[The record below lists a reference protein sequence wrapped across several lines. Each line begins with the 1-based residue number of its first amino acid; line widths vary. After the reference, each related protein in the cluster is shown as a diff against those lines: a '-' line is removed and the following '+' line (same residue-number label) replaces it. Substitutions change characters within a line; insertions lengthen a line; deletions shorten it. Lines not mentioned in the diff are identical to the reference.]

1 MVTPSTLDLG
11 GLSDSLYAQ
20 ELRRGAPPSR
30 FGPRLESEF
39 AQARLLQNR
48 TVIRVA
54 CVFATVLALLRGT
67 EQIYR
72 GTWNLVLLIDLTFI
86 IGSSAALTY
95 IAWNSQYLERYMP
108 WARILVPLRNM
119 IVAVQVTAA
128 AAQGQPEMLMVLPIA
143 LFGPFFFQGLRLRA
157 AVLCSVLT
165 LAAYAVSATHF
176 HLPQPIALRAD
187 ALLFVGAIAYI
198 IAARNIESS
207 VRLEFLERHLIAE
220 LAQRDGLT
228 GAKNRRVF
236 DEHLQQLWQ
245 RAVDRGRTL
254 AILLID
260 IDYFKAYND
269 RYGHQAGDEAL
280 CRVAQTIQKF
290 APLPS
295 GLVARYGGEEFAV
308 VLYDVDTKQAR
319 EVADRIRHAVDQLAI
334 EHRGSKAAA
343 RVTISIGVAAV
354 EPSRDRSPRG
364 ALQLADQALYEAKVR
379 GRNRV
384 EMMDEE
390 QHQLLVTGVFAVDTR
405 TMVNR

>member
-1 MVTPSTLDLG
+1 LDLG
-11 GLSDSLYAQ
+11 GLPDSPYAQ
-20 ELRRGAPPSR
+20 ELRGGAPRSR

-39 AQARLLQNR
+39 VRARLVQNR

-54 CVFATVLALLRGT
+54 CVFATVLSLLRGA
-67 EQIYR
+67 EQIYG
-72 GTWNLVLLIDLTFI
+72 GTWNLVLLIDLAFI
-86 IGSSAALTY
+86 IGSSAALAY
-95 IAWNSQYLERYMP
+95 LAWSNEYLERYMP
-108 WARILVPLRNM
+108 WARIVVPLRNM
-119 IVAVQVTAA
+119 IVAAHVTAA
-128 AAQGQPEMLMVLPIA
+128 AAHGQPEMLMVLPIA

-157 AVLCSVLT
+157 AVLCSALT
-165 LAAYAVSATHF
+165 LASYAVSATHF

-198 IAARNIESS
+198 VTARNVESS
-207 VRLEFLERHLIAE
+207 ARLEFLERHLIAE

-245 RAVDRGRTL
+245 RAVTRGRTL

-280 CRVAQTIQKF
+280 RRVAEAIQKF

-308 VLYDVDTKQAR
+308 VLYNVDMKQAR

-334 EHRGSKAAA
+334 EHRGSKAAS
-343 RVTISIGVAAV
+343 RVTVSIGVAAV
-354 EPSRDRSPRG
+354 EPSWDRSPRG
-364 ALQLADQALYEAKVR
+364 AVQLADQALYEAKVR

-384 EMMDEE
+384 ETMGEE
-390 QHQLLVTGVFAVDTR
+390 QHRLLVTGVFAIDTR
-405 TMVNR
+405 TLVSR